1 VAAARLVA
9 GEIGAMTAR
18 PEFSGPALARL
29 SVGPGR
35 FGWMWHALPWGLAL
49 ATYFLAGAYL
59 TLGTA
64 ALEMILFTL
73 SIDLALG
80 YAGII
85 TFGQAAFFG
94 VGAYA
99 AGLLSIH
106 VTPDPLLGLLFG
118 TALAAVLGLLTGML
132 ILHTEGVT
140 LMMLTLAIASMIG
153 AFASQAGELTG
164 GDNGLQGMHIS
175 PLFGVFPFDLW
186 GNTAYLYALG
196 VLFLWFVAAWR
207 IVRSPFGRSLD
218 GIRQSPRRMRAI
230 GTPVWWRLVA
240 VYALSGA
247 MAGTA
252 GALKAQTNQFVGLD
266 SLDLLVSGTAL
277 VMLIL
282 GGTRRLYGAF
292 VGAAFYVVVQDLA
305 AEFDPFRWMF
315 VIGGLLVV
323 MVLFLEGGLMGVADW
338 LRDAGTRLWAGTAR
352 K

>member
-1 VAAARLVA
+1 
-9 GEIGAMTAR
+9 
-18 PEFSGPALARL
+18 
-29 SVGPGR
+29 
-35 FGWMWHALPWGLAL
+35 
-49 ATYFLAGAYL
+49 
-59 TLGTA
+59 
-64 ALEMILFTL
+64 
-73 SIDLALG
+73 
-80 YAGII
+80 GIV

-106 VTPDPLLGLLFG
+106 VTHDPILGLLFG
-118 TALAAVLGLLTGML
+118 TAIAAFLGLVTGVL

-153 AFASQAGELTG
+153 AFAAQAGDLTG
-164 GDNGLQGMHIS
+164 GDNGLQGMQIS

-186 GNTAYLYALG
+186 GQTGYLYALG

-218 GIRQSPRRMRAI
+218 GIRQSPPRMRAI

-240 VYALSGA
+240 VYSLSAA

-252 GALKAQTNQFVGLD
+252 GALKAQTNQFVGID
-266 SLDLLVSGTAL
+266 SLDLLISGTAL

-282 GGTRRLYGAF
+282 GGARRLYGAF
-292 VGAAFYVVVQDLA
+292 VGAAFYVVVQDFA

-315 VIGGLLVV
+315 VIGGLLILI
-323 MVLFLEGGLMGVADW
+323 VLFLEGGLMDLADW
-338 LRDAGTRLWAGTAR
+338 AGDRLAFLFPVR
-352 K
+352 PRR

>member
-1 VAAARLVA
+1 MACAAL
-9 GEIGAMTAR
+9 GI
-18 PEFSGPALARL
+18 
-29 SVGPGR
+29 
-35 FGWMWHALPWGLAL
+35 AL
-49 ATYFLAGAYL
+49 ATYFVAGAYL

-80 YAGII
+80 YAGIV

-106 VTPDPLLGLLFG
+106 VTPDPILGLLFG
-118 TALAAVLGLLTGML
+118 TAIAALLALATGAP

-153 AFASQAGELTG
+153 AFAEQAGDLTG
-164 GDNGLQGMHIS
+164 GDNGLQGVRIA
-175 PLFGVFPFDLW
+175 PLFGIFPFDLW
-186 GNTAYLYALG
+186 GQTSYLYALG
-196 VLFLWFVAAWR
+196 VLFIWFVAAWR

-240 VYALSGA
+240 IYTLAGA

-252 GALKAQTNQFVGLD
+252 GSLKVQTNQFVGLD

-315 VIGGLLVV
+315 LIGGLLVA

-338 LRDAGTRLWAGTAR
+338 LRNTTARLWLGTAR

>member
-1 VAAARLVA
+1 
-9 GEIGAMTAR
+9 MTAR
-18 PEFSGPALARL
+18 PELSAPTLARL
-29 SVGPGR
+29 SIGPGR
-35 FGWMWHALPWGLAL
+35 FGWAWHALPWGVAI
-49 ATYFLAGAYL
+49 AVYFLAGAYL

-80 YAGII
+80 YAGIV

-99 AGLLSIH
+99 AGLISIH
-106 VTPDPLLGLLFG
+106 VTPDPILGLLLG
-118 TALAAVLGLLTGML
+118 TALAALLGLVTGML

-140 LMMLTLAIASMIG
+140 LMMLTLAVASMIS

-175 PLFGVFPFDLW
+175 PLFGLFPFDLW

-240 VYALSGA
+240 IYALSGA

-292 VGAAFYVVVQDLA
+292 VGAAFYVVVQDIA

-315 VIGGLLVV
+315 LIGGLLVV
-323 MVLFLEGGLMGVADW
+323 SVLFLEGGLMGVADW
-338 LRDAGTRLWAGTAR
+338 LRDTAARLWAGAAR

>member
-1 VAAARLVA
+1 VAAARFVA
-9 GEIGAMTAR
+9 GEVRAMTAR
-18 PEFSGPALARL
+18 LETSEPALARL
-29 SVGPGR
+29 GR
-35 FGWMWHALPWGLAL
+35 RKGRYGWAWHILPWGVAFG
-49 ATYFLAGAYL
+49 TFFFAGAYIS
-59 TLGTA
+59 LGTA

-94 VGAYA
+94 LGAYA
-99 AGLLSIH
+99 AGLFAIH

-118 TALAAVLGLLTGML
+118 TVVAALFGLLSGML
-132 ILHTEGVT
+132 ILHTEGMT
-140 LMMLTLAIASMIG
+140 LMMLTLAIASML
-153 AFASQAGELTG
+153 AAVAVQASGLTG
-164 GDNGLQGMHIS
+164 GDDGLQGIHIS
-175 PLFGVFPFDLW
+175 PLFGLFPFDLW
-186 GNTAYLYALG
+186 GHTGYLYALG
-196 VLFLWFVAAWR
+196 VLLVWFIAAWR

-218 GIRQSPRRMRAI
+218 GIRQSPPRMRAI

-240 VYALSGA
+240 AYSLSAA

-252 GALKAQTNQFVGLD
+252 GALKAQTNEFVGLD
-266 SLDLLVSGTAL
+266 SLDLLISGTAL

-315 VIGGLLVV
+315 VIGGLLIVI
-323 MVLFLEGGLMGVADW
+323 VLFLEGGLMGLADW
-338 LRDAGTRLWAGTAR
+338 ASDRIARLWLGAPH

>member
-1 VAAARLVA
+1 
-9 GEIGAMTAR
+9 MTAR
-18 PEFSGPALARL
+18 LETPAPTLSRL
-29 SVGPGR
+29 GPGESR
-35 FGWMWHALPWGLAL
+35 FGWAWHVLPWGAAL
-49 ATYFLAGAYL
+49 GAFFVAGAYIG
-59 TLGTA
+59 LGTA
-64 ALEMILFTL
+64 AIEMILFTL

-94 VGAYA
+94 LGAYA
-99 AGLLSIH
+99 AGLFSIH
-106 VTPDPLLGLLFG
+106 VMPDPLVGLLVG
-118 TALAAVLGLLTGML
+118 TLVAALFGLLTGML
-132 ILHTEGVT
+132 ILHTHGVT
-140 LMMLTLAIASMIG
+140 LMMLTLAIASML
-153 AFASQAGELTG
+153 AAVAVQANGLTG
-164 GDNGLQGMHIS
+164 GDDGLQGMHIS

-186 GNTAYLYALG
+186 GHTGYLYALG
-196 VLFLWFVAAWR
+196 VLLAWFIAAWR

-218 GIRQSPRRMRAI
+218 GIRQSPPRMRAI

-240 VYALSGA
+240 AYSLSAA

-266 SLDLLVSGTAL
+266 SLDLLISGTAL

-282 GGTRRLYGAF
+282 GGMRRLYGAF

-315 VIGGLLVV
+315 VIGALLVAI
-323 MVLFLEGGLMGVADW
+323 VLFLEGGLMGLAD
-338 LRDAGTRLWAGTAR
+338 LARDRLARLWPGTAD

>member
-1 VAAARLVA
+1 
-9 GEIGAMTAR
+9 MTAR
-18 PEFSGPALARL
+18 PALSGPALAQLR
-29 SVGPGR
+29 VGPGR
-35 FGWMWHALPWGLAL
+35 FGWLWHALPWGLAIG
-49 ATYFLAGAYL
+49 TYFFAGAYL

-73 SIDLALG
+73 SIDLCLG
-80 YAGII
+80 YAGIV

-106 VTPDPLLGLLFG
+106 LTPDPLLGLLFG
-118 TALAAVLGLLTGML
+118 TGIAAIVGLVTGML

-140 LMMLTLAIASMIG
+140 LMMLTLAIASMLS
-153 AFASQAGELTG
+153 AFALQASSLTG
-164 GDNGLQGMHIS
+164 GDDGLQGIHIS

-196 VLFLWFVAAWR
+196 VLFLWFAAAWR

-240 VYALSGA
+240 IYTLSAA

-252 GALKAQTNQFVGLD
+252 GVLKAQTNQFVGLD

-292 VGAAFYVVVQDLA
+292 VGAAFYVVVQDIA

-315 VIGGLLVV
+315 VIGGLLVIIV
-323 MVLFLEGGLMGVADW
+323 MFLEGGLMGLADW
-338 LRDAGTRLWAGTAR
+338 ARDGAARLWTRPAP

>member
-1 VAAARLVA
+1 
-9 GEIGAMTAR
+9 MTAR
-18 PEFSGPALARL
+18 PEITAPALAALRIGK
-29 SVGPGR
+29 SKGD
-35 FGWMWHALPWGLAL
+35 WAWHLLPWGIAIGV
-49 ATYFLAGAYL
+49 YFVAGSYL
-59 TLGTA
+59 SLGTL

-73 SIDLALG
+73 SIDIALG
-80 YAGII
+80 YAGIV

-106 VTPDPLLGLLFG
+106 VTPDPILGLLFG
-118 TALAAVLGLLTGML
+118 TAVAGALGIVTGML
-132 ILHTEGVT
+132 LLHTQGVT

-153 AFASQAGELTG
+153 EFANQAHGLTG
-164 GDNGLQGMHIS
+164 GDDGLQGIHIA
-175 PLFGVFPFDLW
+175 PLFGLFRFDLW
-186 GNTAYLYALG
+186 GHTAYLYALG

-240 VYALSGA
+240 VYALSA
-247 MAGTA
+247 CIAGSA
-252 GALKAQTNQFVGLD
+252 GAVKAQTAKFVGLD
-266 SLDLLVSGTAL
+266 SLGLLISGTAL

-292 VGAAFYVVVQDLA
+292 IGAAFYVVVQDLA

-323 MVLFLEGGLMGVADW
+323 IVLFLEGGLMGLADW
-338 LRDAGTRLWAGTAR
+338 GRDGLARIWRGTPGR
-352 K
+352 

>member
-1 VAAARLVA
+1 
-9 GEIGAMTAR
+9 MTAR
-18 PEFSGPALARL
+18 LETPAPTLGRLGP
-29 SVGPGR
+29 GEGR
-35 FGWMWHALPWGLAL
+35 FGWVWHVLPWGAAL
-49 ATYFLAGAYL
+49 GAFFVAGAYIG
-59 TLGTA
+59 LGTA
-64 ALEMILFTL
+64 AIEMILFTL

-94 VGAYA
+94 LGAYA
-99 AGLLSIH
+99 AGLFSIH
-106 VTPDPLLGLLFG
+106 VMPDPLVGLLVG
-118 TALAAVLGLLTGML
+118 TLVAALFGLLTGML
-132 ILHTEGVT
+132 ILHTHGVT
-140 LMMLTLAIASMIG
+140 LMMLTLAIASML
-153 AFASQAGELTG
+153 AAVAVQANGLTG
-164 GDNGLQGMHIS
+164 GDDGLQGMHIS

-186 GNTAYLYALG
+186 GHTGYLYALG
-196 VLFLWFVAAWR
+196 VLLAWFIAAWR

-218 GIRQSPRRMRAI
+218 GIRQSPPRMRAI

-240 VYALSGA
+240 AYSLSAA

-266 SLDLLVSGTAL
+266 SLDLLISGTAL

-282 GGTRRLYGAF
+282 GGMRRLYGAF

-315 VIGGLLVV
+315 VIGALLVAI
-323 MVLFLEGGLMGVADW
+323 VLFLEGGLMGLAD
-338 LRDAGTRLWAGTAR
+338 LARDRLARLWPGTAD

>member
-1 VAAARLVA
+1 
-9 GEIGAMTAR
+9 MTAR
-18 PEFSGPALARL
+18 PEISGPALARL
-29 SVGPGR
+29 GVGGGR
-35 FGWMWHALPWGLAL
+35 YGWAWHILPWGIAFG
-49 ATYFLAGAYL
+49 TYFVAGAYMS
-59 TLGTA
+59 LGTA

-80 YAGII
+80 YAGIV

-94 VGAYA
+94 LGAYA

-106 VTPDPLLGLLFG
+106 VTPDPLIGLVFGTVVAALFG
-118 TALAAVLGLLTGML
+118 FVTGML

-140 LMMLTLAIASMIG
+140 LMMLTLAIASMLA
-153 AFASQAGELTG
+153 AFALQAHGFTG
-164 GDNGLQGMHIS
+164 GDDGLQGMQVA

-186 GNTAYLYALG
+186 GHTGYLYALG
-196 VLFLWFVAAWR
+196 VLLLWFVAAWR

-240 VYALSGA
+240 VYSLSAA

-323 MVLFLEGGLMGVADW
+323 IVLFLEGGLMGLADW
-338 LRDAGTRLWAGTAR
+338 ARGGLQRLWSGAAR

>member
-1 VAAARLVA
+1 
-9 GEIGAMTAR
+9 MKTAIDN
-18 PEFSGPALARL
+18 PGPALAQLGGGDGRL
-29 SVGPGR
+29 R
-35 FGWMWHALPWGLAL
+35 WAWHILPWAIAL
-49 ATYFLAGAYL
+49 GIFFVADTYIS
-59 TLGTA
+59 LGTA

-94 VGAYA
+94 LGAYA
-99 AGLLSIH
+99 AGLFSIH
-106 VTPDPLLGLLFG
+106 VAPDPLLGLLFG
-118 TALAAVLGLLTGML
+118 TIIAALFGLVTGML

-140 LMMLTLAIASMIG
+140 LMMLTLAIASMLS
-153 AFASQAGELTG
+153 AVALQANGLTG

-175 PLFGVFPFDLW
+175 PLFGLFPFDLW
-186 GNTAYLYALG
+186 GRTGYLYALG
-196 VLFLWFVAAWR
+196 VLLLWFIAAWR

-218 GIRQSPRRMRAI
+218 GIRQNPRRMRAI
-230 GTPVWWRLVA
+230 GMPVWWRLVA
-240 VYALSGA
+240 IYTLSAA

-252 GALKAQTNQFVGLD
+252 GALKAQTNQFVGID

-315 VIGGLLVV
+315 VIGGLLIVI
-323 MVLFLEGGLMGVADW
+323 VLFLDDGLMGLADW
-338 LRDAGTRLWAGTAR
+338 TQEHVAGLWRGAFR

>member
-1 VAAARLVA
+1 MKATLESPR
-9 GEIGAMTAR
+9 
-18 PEFSGPALARL
+18 PALAGLTDGGARTRW
-29 SVGPGR
+29 V
-35 FGWMWHALPWGLAL
+35 WHILPWAIAFGIFFVAD
-49 ATYFLAGAYL
+49 TYIN
-59 TLGTA
+59 LGTT

-94 VGAYA
+94 LGAYA
-99 AGLLSIH
+99 AGLFSIY
-106 VTPDPLLGLLFG
+106 VSPDPLLGLLFG
-118 TALAAVLGLLTGML
+118 TIVAAVFGLVTGML

-140 LMMLTLAIASMIG
+140 LMMLTLAIASMLS
-153 AFASQAGELTG
+153 AVALQAGGLTG

-175 PLFGVFPFDLW
+175 PLFGLFAFDLW
-186 GNTAYLYALG
+186 GRTGYLYALG
-196 VLFLWFVAAWR
+196 ILLLWFIAAWR
-207 IVRSPFGRSLD
+207 IVHSPFGRSLD
-218 GIRQSPRRMRAI
+218 GIRQNPRRMRAI

-240 VYALSGA
+240 VYSLSAA

-252 GALKAQTNQFVGLD
+252 GALKAQTNQFVGID

-277 VMLIL
+277 MMLIL

-315 VIGGLLVV
+315 VIGALLIII
-323 MVLFLEGGLMGVADW
+323 VLFLDDGLMGLADW
-338 LRDAGTRLWAGTAR
+338 ARDHIALLWRGVLP

>member
-1 VAAARLVA
+1 
-9 GEIGAMTAR
+9 MTAR
-18 PEFSGPALARL
+18 PELSAPAIARL
-29 SVGPGR
+29 SVAKGR
-35 FGWMWHALPWGLAL
+35 LGWVWHAIPWGIAI
-49 ATYFLAGAYL
+49 AVYFFAGAYL
-59 TLGTA
+59 SLGTS

-80 YAGII
+80 YAGIV

-94 VGAYA
+94 AGAYA

-106 VTPDPLLGLLFG
+106 LTSDPILGLLFG
-118 TALAAVLGLLTGML
+118 TAFAALVGLVTGML

-140 LMMLTLAIASMIG
+140 LMMLTLAIASMIA
-153 AFASQAGELTG
+153 AFANQATDLTG
-164 GDNGLQGMHIS
+164 GDNGLQGIHIS
-175 PLFGVFPFDLW
+175 PLFGLFRFDLW
-186 GNTAYLYALG
+186 GHTAYLYALG
-196 VLFLWFVAAWR
+196 VLFLWFVALWR

-218 GIRQSPRRMRAI
+218 GIRQNPRRMRAI

-240 VYALSGA
+240 VYTLAA
-247 MAGTA
+247 AIAGSA
-252 GALKAQTNQFVGLD
+252 GALKAQTNKFIGLD
-266 SLDLLVSGTAL
+266 SLDLLLSGTAL

-323 MVLFLEGGLMGVADW
+323 IVLFLDSGLMGLADW
-338 LRDAGTRLWAGTAR
+338 ARNMAARAWSNGAR

>member
-1 VAAARLVA
+1 
-9 GEIGAMTAR
+9 MTAQLQT
-18 PEFSGPALARL
+18 PKPALTRL
-29 SVGPGR
+29 GMSK
-35 FGWMWHALPWGLAL
+35 FGYGWAWHILPWGVAL
-49 ATYFLAGAYL
+49 AMFFFAGAYIS
-59 TLGTA
+59 LGTA

-94 VGAYA
+94 LGAYA
-99 AGLLSIH
+99 AGLFSIH
-106 VTPDPLLGLLFG
+106 VAPDPLLGLLFG
-118 TALAAVLGLLTGML
+118 TLVAALFGFVTGML

-140 LMMLTLAIASMIG
+140 LMMLTLAIASMLA
-153 AFASQAGELTG
+153 AFALQANGLTG
-164 GDNGLQGMHIS
+164 GDDGLQGMRIS
-175 PLFGVFPFDLW
+175 PLFGIFPFDLW
-186 GNTAYLYALG
+186 GHTGYLYALG
-196 VLFLWFVAAWR
+196 VLLLWFTAAWR

-240 VYALSGA
+240 IYSLSAA

-252 GALKAQTNQFVGLD
+252 GALKAQTNQFVGID
-266 SLDLLVSGTAL
+266 SLDLLISGTAL

-315 VIGGLLVV
+315 VIGGVLVV
-323 MVLFLEGGLMGVADW
+323 IVLFLEGGLMGLADW
-338 LRDAGTRLWAGTAR
+338 ARDCLARLWATGAR